1 MLADETGSRLTIS
14 DQLIVVTNA
23 ITVDTA
29 NDLAATT
36 TGKITATIDP
46 TETVGELATLSA
58 DGGTNEL
65 TITIRSEDATAATAG
80 QLNTINAA
88 TATAVNLTN
97 VTALAASSLDDLGT
111 LATALAADPAEFSNV
126 TGLTTIAVSDATV
139 DATTLA
145 ARIDSY
151 DTINGDGKTTDMTL
165 ASGALIQVD
174 AGEITHMLA
183 DRTAGRLTIDD
194 QKITVN
200 PAGSITVDTAN
211 DLSGITTGVLTAT
224 IDPTETVG
232 ELATLSADGGT
243 NKLTITIRA
252 EDATAATAGQLNT
265 INDATATAVNLTN
278 VTALAASSLDDL
290 GTLATAIDAGQFSNA
305 TGLTTIAVSDTT
317 VDATTLAVKNRFI

>member
-1 MLADETGSRLTIS
+1 M
-14 DQLIVVTNA
+14 
-23 ITVDTA
+23 
-29 NDLAATT
+29 
-36 TGKITATIDP
+36 
-46 TETVGELATLSA
+46 
-58 DGGTNEL
+58 
-65 TITIRSEDATAATAG
+65 
-80 QLNTINAA
+80 
-88 TATAVNLTN
+88 
-97 VTALAASSLDDLGT
+97 TALAASSLDDLGT

-145 ARIDSY
+145 TRIDSY

-165 ASGALIQVD
+165 ASGATIQVD

-252 EDATAATAGQLNT
+252 EDAL
-265 INDATATAVNLTN
+265 
-278 VTALAASSLDDL
+278 SL
-290 GTLATAIDAGQFSNA
+290 IH
-305 TGLTTIAVSDTT
+305 I
-317 VDATTLAVKNRFI
+317 